1 MVLREIMT
9 KLGFSVD
16 NESLNKYNGKIQQM
30 ENNTKGLA
38 NNITKGILQSAVIMK
53 GIQMAS
59 QAVTA
64 SILLASDYQ
73 ETLNKVKVAY
83 GENSDEVLRWGKTTL
98 KQFGLA
104 KGTALDM
111 AALYGDM
118 GTGMGFTT
126 DQAADMGT
134 SLVGLAADMASFKN
148 ISIDMANTALK
159 SIYTGE
165 TESLKGLGVVMT
177 EANLTQFAMNNGIT
191 KNIKDMSQQEK
202 VMLRYKFVL
211 DATKNAQGDFA
222 RTNAGFAN
230 QLRMIKEGL
239 KEMGTTLGALAIP
252 MLEKLFQ
259 KINAGLA
266 WFTQFSQK
274 LSENEQ
280 LQLAFTRAGDA
291 VIKFFQSFGL
301 EVGNSEDSASGFA
314 DILTVVL
321 NTLSTVI
328 DIVSGAIQLFQDW
341 SPLILTIIGVMTT
354 YNAILWLQFAAVNA
368 VAGATAIMNMVLGM
382 NPIGLI
388 IIGVGVLIGLF
399 AMLIV
404 AIIKNWDQ
412 IQAFFFRLGQQ
423 IKTFIGQ
430 VIMWF
435 KEWGNA
441 LILLLGPFGLIIN
454 VILALKKHWGEITS
468 AFQNGGLLAGIQK
481 IGQVLL
487 NSVLD
492 PVIKILQALSKVPG
506 MSGLAQR
513 AISGISGFQ
522 DKMNG
527 GAGAGANT
535 AALYAQ
541 RAGAAPKGSQNVNVN
556 SSISIQVPQG
566 TPPEQQAF
574 IQGQTRAVVREEMN
588 NAMRTSRGSRRR
600 NE

>member
-16 NESLNKYNGKIQQM
+16 NDSLNQYNGKIKQM
-30 ENNTKGLA
+30 ESSTKGLA
-38 NNITKGILQSAVIMK
+38 NNITKGILQSAVVMK
-53 GIQMAS
+53 GIQMAQ
-59 QAVTA
+59 QAVTS
-64 SILLASDYQ
+64 SIMLASDYN

-83 GENSDEVLRWGKTTL
+83 GENSEEVLNWGKTTL
-98 KQFGLA
+98 KQFGIA

-148 ISIDMANTALK
+148 VSIDIANTALK
-159 SIYTGE
+159 SIFTGE

-191 KNIKDMSQQEK
+191 KNIKDMTQQEK
-202 VMLRYKFVL
+202 IMLRYKFVL
-211 DATKNAQGDFA
+211 DSTKNAQGDFA
-222 RTNAGFAN
+222 RTNEGFAN
-230 QLRMIKEGL
+230 QLRMMQEGA
-239 KEMGTTLGALAIP
+239 KEMSTTLGALAIP

-266 WFTQFSQK
+266 WFTAFSQK

-291 VIKFFQSFGL
+291 IIKFFQSFGI

-321 NTLSTVI
+321 NTLTTVV
-328 DIVSGAIQLFQDW
+328 DIISGAIQFFKDW
-341 SPLILTIIGVMTT
+341 SPLILSVVAVMSL
-354 YNAILWLQFAAVNA
+354 YNATLWLQFAAINA
-368 VAGATAIMNMVLGM
+368 VAGATAIMNMIMAM
-382 NPIGLI
+382 NPVGLI
-388 IIGVGVLIGLF
+388 IIGIGILIGLF

-412 IQAFFFRLGQQ
+412 ISAFFFRLGQQ
-423 IKTFIGQ
+423 IKTFIAG
-430 VIMWF
+430 VIAWF
-435 KEWGNA
+435 KEWGKS
-441 LILLLGPFGLIIN
+441 LLLLLGPFGLIIN

-468 AFQNGGLLAGIQK
+468 AFQNGGLFAGIKK

-527 GAGAGANT
+527 GAGSGANT

-541 RAGAAPKGSQNVNVN
+541 RAGAAQKGSQNVNVS

-588 NAMRTSRGSRRR
+588 NAMRASRGSRRR
-600 NE
+600 SE